1 MPFSSEK
8 NTTKTGF
15 HAPTPGQANVSTII
29 TTFDNTSG
37 LQVDESLV
45 PPDHPDALASGG
57 APLKE
62 EESTN
67 FSFGFTTSVIED
79 TNLAVDFYKIEVDDR
94 IYRSGDITAPSG
106 NKISFYTNALDSEHQ
121 GIDIVL
127 TASMDWKTEANT
139 KFTFAYNHNTI
150 DIVGQSSINGIT
162 PVSDTN
168 VADIENNYPENR
180 FVATALTEFGQKWQF
195 MLRANFYGEHFDE
208 RGNIND
214 KIQPS
219 ALVNKV
225 MFFDMELNYDV
236 NDQLAITLGASNIFD
251 EFVDEIG
258 EENAN
263 RLSVGLQYP
272 RRTAAHYE
280 GGSWY
285 LRANYQF

>member
-1 MPFSSEK
+1 M
-8 NTTKTGF
+8 
-15 HAPTPGQANVSTII
+15 
-29 TTFDNTSG
+29 
-37 LQVDESLV
+37 V

-67 FSFGFTTSVIED
+67 FSFGFTTSVIPD

-106 NKISFYTNALDSEHQ
+106 NKISFYTNVLDVEHQ

-127 TASMDWKTEANT
+127 TTSMDWKADANT
-139 KFTFAYNHNTI
+139 KFTLAYNHNTI
-150 DIVGQSSINGIT
+150 DVVGQRLINGEQV
-162 PVSDTN
+162 VSDAN
-168 VADIENNYPENR
+168 VEDIENNYPENR
-180 FVATALTEFGQKWQF
+180 FVATALTEFGEQWQF
-195 MLRANFYGEHFDE
+195 MLRANFYGEHYDE

-214 KIQPS
+214 DVQPS

-225 MFFDMELNYDV
+225 MFFDMEISYDV
-236 NDQLAITLGASNIFD
+236 NEQLALTLGASNIFD
-251 EFVDEIG
+251 QYVDEIG

-272 RRTAAHYE
+272 RRTAANYE